1 MQMIF
6 YSGGADGSDSI
17 WEQKLK
23 EKNQKIIV
31 YRPYHINKLTN
42 SEFNEIDKQYLEV
55 VNILKRKPLSAER
68 FAGLLVRRDMLQ
80 VNNANAVFAIG
91 TINKYNGY
99 VNGGTAYAT
108 TRAILLGIDVYLFE
122 QDKKQWFKWN
132 YNEKKFIEYNN
143 KPKLLDKSTVIGT
156 REINQDGVNAI
167 VEIINR
173 TFPN

>member
-1 MQMIF
+1 
-6 YSGGADGSDSI
+6 
-17 WEQKLK
+17 
-23 EKNQKIIV
+23 
-31 YRPYHINKLTN
+31 
-42 SEFNEIDKQYLEV
+42 
-55 VNILKRKPLSAER
+55 
-68 FAGLLVRRDMLQ
+68 MLQ

-132 YNEKKFIEYNN
+132 YEEKKFIEYTYEL
-143 KPKLLDKSTVIGT
+143 KLQDKSTVIGT
-156 REINQDGVNAI
+156 REINQDGINAI

>member
-1 MQMIF
+1 MQMTF

-42 SEFNEIDKQYLEV
+42 SEFNEIDKQYLEI

-122 QDKKQWFKWN
+122 QDKKQWFKWISIFSVFFQN
-132 YNEKKFIEYNN
+132 LFEFIIDIKRLSFLSFLFYDSNMSFICN
-143 KPKLLDKSTVIGT
+143 I
-156 REINQDGVNAI
+156 RNI
-167 VEIINR
+167 
-173 TFPN
+173 